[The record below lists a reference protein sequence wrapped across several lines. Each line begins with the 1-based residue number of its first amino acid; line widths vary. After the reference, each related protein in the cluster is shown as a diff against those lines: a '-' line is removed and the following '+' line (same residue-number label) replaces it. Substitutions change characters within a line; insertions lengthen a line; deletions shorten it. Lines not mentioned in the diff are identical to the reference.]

1 MVPPDSL
8 ILLAGF
14 VLAHAAWSVSDL
26 PKGEL
31 LVPLAIVEKN
41 GQRQLLR
48 FEAPT
53 QAQAIAEGKTTLTHR
68 QAQLDAW
75 AFGREGLMPEGPG
88 KVDVLTVDAWAQ
100 GMARPITFVQ
110 RFSPYSSGAF
120 GIKGDA
126 MVVVDGKVLE
136 GTEAAHV
143 VSRLYDGVLQHPKAG
158 QLWQGW
164 RAK

>member
-26 PKGEL
+26 PKDEL
-31 LVPLAIVEKN
+31 LVPLAVVEKN

-48 FEAPT
+48 FEAQT
-53 QAQAIAEGKTTLTHR
+53 QAQVIADGKATLANR

-75 AFGREGLMPEGPG
+75 AFGREGLMPEGTG

-110 RFSPYSSGAF
+110 RFRPYSSGAF
-120 GIKGDA
+120 RITGDA
-126 MVVVDGKVLE
+126 MVVIDGKVLE
-136 GTEAAHV
+136 GTEAALV
-143 VSRLYDGVLQHPKAG
+143 MKRLYDGVRQHPKAG

>member
-31 LVPLAIVEKN
+31 LVPLAVVEKN

-48 FEAPT
+48 FEAQT
-53 QAQAIAEGKTTLTHR
+53 QALAIAEGKTTLTNR

-88 KVDVLTVDAWAQ
+88 KVDVLTVDAWAK

-136 GTEAAHV
+136 GTEAARV
-143 VSRLYDGVLQHPKAG
+143 VRRLYDGVLQHPKAG

>member
-8 ILLAGF
+8 ILVAGF

-26 PKGEL
+26 SKGEL
-31 LVPLAIVEKN
+31 LVPLAVVELN

-53 QAQAIAEGKTTLTHR
+53 QEQAIAEGKAILTNR
-68 QAQLDAW
+68 QAELDAW
-75 AFGREGLMPEGPG
+75 AFGREGLMPEGTG
-88 KVDVLTVDAWAQ
+88 KVDVLTVDAWTK

-110 RFSPYSSGAF
+110 RLSPYSSGAF

-126 MVVVDGKVLE
+126 MVVVDGKALE
-136 GTEAAHV
+136 GTEAARLV
-143 VSRLYDGVLQHPKAG
+143 RRLYDGVLQHPKAG

-164 RAK
+164 RVK

>member
-1 MVPPDSL
+1 M
-8 ILLAGF
+8 
-14 VLAHAAWSVSDL
+14 SDL

-31 LVPLAIVEKN
+31 LVPLAVFERN

-48 FEAPT
+48 FEAQT
-53 QAQAIAEGKTTLTHR
+53 QEQAIAEGKTTLANR

-75 AFGREGLMPEGPG
+75 AFVREGLMPQGTG
-88 KVDVLTVDAWAQ
+88 KVDVLTVDAWAK

-110 RFSPYSSGAF
+110 RFSPYSFGAF

-136 GTEAAHV
+136 GPEAARLV
-143 VSRLYDGVLQHPKAG
+143 KRLYDGVRQHPKAG

>member
-53 QAQAIAEGKTTLTHR
+53 QAQAIAEGK
-68 QAQLDAW
+68 
-75 AFGREGLMPEGPG
+75 
-88 KVDVLTVDAWAQ
+88 
-100 GMARPITFVQ
+100 
-110 RFSPYSSGAF
+110 
-120 GIKGDA
+120 
-126 MVVVDGKVLE
+126 VLE
-136 GTEAAHV
+136 GAEAARV
-143 VSRLYDGVLQHPKAG
+143 VSWLYDGVRQHPKAG

>member
-26 PKGEL
+26 PRGEL
-31 LVPLAIVEKN
+31 LVPLAVVVEH

-48 FEAPT
+48 FEAQT
-53 QAQAIAEGKTTLTHR
+53 QEQAIAEGKTTLANR

-75 AFGREGLMPEGPG
+75 A
-88 KVDVLTVDAWAQ
+88 K
-100 GMARPITFVQ
+100 GMGRPITFVQ
-110 RFSPYSSGAF
+110 RFRPYSSGSF
-120 GIKGDA
+120 RITGDVL
-126 MVVVDGKVLE
+126 VVVDGKVLE
-136 GTEAAHV
+136 GTEAARA
-143 VSRLYDGVLQHPKAG
+143 VSRLYDGGRQRPKAG